1 MVVKE
6 QQSLEL
12 SCMIFMQFAFHVC
25 FLRIFKKK
33 YSFDVRIWQNRYFS
47 REYHVEYLRLPKR
60 CYVFWT
66 NSKDMTVY
74 LQKNVR
80 DAILFFTRISCEI
93 SQICK
98 ILLSLLSKIQ
108 VQRKLRLAWCG
119 IYSIFCSKFLVWNTN
134 ILQSINDTCTCN
146 IIYVALLSFITK
158 TSWILHV
165 YTWHVHVFI

>member
-1 MVVKE
+1 MYEYDKIGTFHENTMWNTWDSQNAAMYFE
-6 QQSLEL
+6 Q
-12 SCMIFMQFAFHVC
+12 IP
-25 FLRIFKKK
+25 K
-33 YSFDVRIWQNRYFS
+33 IWLFTCRKMYGM
-47 REYHVEYLRLPKR
+47 R
-60 CYVFWT
+60 
-66 NSKDMTVY
+66 
-74 LQKNVR
+74 
-80 DAILFFTRISCEI
+80 LFFTRISCEI